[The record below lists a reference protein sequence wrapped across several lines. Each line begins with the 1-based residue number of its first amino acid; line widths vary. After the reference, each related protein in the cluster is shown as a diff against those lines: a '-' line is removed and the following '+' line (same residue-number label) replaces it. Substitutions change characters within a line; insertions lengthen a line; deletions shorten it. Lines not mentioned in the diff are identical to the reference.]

1 MLLEG
6 AMRRLGGTGEGVP
19 DTMRQLDI
27 GGIGAVGRG
36 KQRHGAILAITERP
50 RQVDGNGAE
59 RDGTAGAVAEI
70 EGEAADAAAAEKARK
85 ALYGQAARECTVLT
99 ASFSGTACTLEN
111 LNIMFQRDNSMNRNS
126 SVLSG
131 NAVYQLRAD

>member
-1 MLLEG
+1 MTSGRVLSLL
-6 AMRRLGGTGEGVP
+6 AAACCLLQGGRAWARATNP
-19 DTMRQLDI
+19 AQPRASSI
-27 GGIGAVGRG
+27 GRG
-36 KQRHGAILAITERP
+36 QPTRINVNFR
-50 RQVDGNGAE
+50 V
-59 RDGTAGAVAEI
+59 EI

>member
-1 MLLEG
+1 MTSGRVLSLLAAACCLLHG
-6 AMRRLGGTGEGVP
+6 AAAWAQATNPAQPRASS
-19 DTMRQLDI
+19 I
-27 GGIGAVGRG
+27 GRG
-36 KQRHGAILAITERP
+36 QPTRINVNFRI
-50 RQVDGNGAE
+50 
-59 RDGTAGAVAEI
+59 EI
-70 EGEAADAAAAEKARK
+70 EGDAADAAAAEKARK

-111 LNIMFQRDNSMNRNS
+111 LNIMFQRDNPMNRNS

>member
-1 MLLEG
+1 VNF
-6 AMRRLGGTGEGVP
+6 R
-19 DTMRQLDI
+19 I
-27 GGIGAVGRG
+27 
-36 KQRHGAILAITERP
+36 
-50 RQVDGNGAE
+50 
-59 RDGTAGAVAEI
+59 EI

-111 LNIMFQRDNSMNRNS
+111 LNIMFQRDNPMNRNS

>member
-1 MLLEG
+1 MTSGRVLSLLAAACCLLQG
-6 AMRRLGGTGEGVP
+6 AAAWAQATNPAQPRASS
-19 DTMRQLDI
+19 I
-27 GGIGAVGRG
+27 GRG
-36 KQRHGAILAITERP
+36 QPTRINVNFRI
-50 RQVDGNGAE
+50 
-59 RDGTAGAVAEI
+59 EI
-70 EGEAADAAAAEKARK
+70 EGDAADAAAAEKARK

-111 LNIMFQRDNSMNRNS
+111 LNIMFQRDNPMNRNS